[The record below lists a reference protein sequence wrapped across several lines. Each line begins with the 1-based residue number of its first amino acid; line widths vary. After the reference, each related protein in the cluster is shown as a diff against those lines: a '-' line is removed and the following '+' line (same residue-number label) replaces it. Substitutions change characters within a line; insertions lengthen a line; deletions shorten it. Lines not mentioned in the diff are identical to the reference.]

1 MVKITENNIGI
12 NRQNQSE
19 KSKSVNKKADS
30 KSAQKSSNVQNPTP
44 APQDSVQISST
55 QVSKLDETLDVQK
68 YQELLNKYS
77 EKKLNDLEDYS
88 DKEKAGY
95 YEQKDVINKTTET
108 ILNHPGF
115 YKRLSTEK
123 LPVSDN
129 LKQIRNNIE
138 NGYYDSDKVLEDIA
152 DKLIDSGVTPLER

>member
-1 MVKITENNIGI
+1 MVKITENNTGI
-12 NRQNQSE
+12 NRQNQSA
-19 KSKSVNKKADS
+19 KSKSVNKKAD
-30 KSAQKSSNVQNPTP
+30 AKSSNVQKPTS

-152 DKLIDSGVTPLER
+152 EKLIDSGVTPLER